1 MACTRYLHPLK
12 TYFRYDP
19 VRHMASLEDVCIS
32 RASAKQRR
40 GRAGRVR
47 AGLCFHLFTSDA
59 PLSEY
64 TQPEVC
70 AEESFILYDS
80 VCGAKYVYTLRNEK
94 FHRNAET

>member
-1 MACTRYLHPLK
+1 MHRYLPPLK

-64 TQPEVC
+64 TQVRYNRFQSIFSQC
-70 AEESFILYDS
+70 S
-80 VCGAKYVYTLRNEK
+80 V
-94 FHRNAET
+94 